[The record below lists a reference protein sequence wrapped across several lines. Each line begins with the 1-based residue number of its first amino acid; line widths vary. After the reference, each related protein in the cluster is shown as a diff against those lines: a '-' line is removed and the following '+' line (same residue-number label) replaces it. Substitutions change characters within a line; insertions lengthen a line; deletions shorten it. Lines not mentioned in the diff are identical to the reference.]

1 MVGVVSLCVNVGTQ
15 AVYWWYPC
23 TTCTHVTQAAA
34 LNTNIEE
41 DLIVLSQ
48 SVMRSHT
55 QQEMPQ
61 PKLALLFNIS
71 KACGWLV
78 AGLHKNHPALHPA

>member
-1 MVGVVSLCVNVGTQ
+1 MGLSVCVLMLAHWQYIGG
-15 AVYWWYPC
+15 
-23 TTCTHVTQAAA
+23 THVPHVHMLPRL
-34 LNTNIEE
+34 LNTNTEE